1 MTLDRTPWF
10 TGIAVSV
17 FAAMLST
24 SAVAAFCIALGNV
37 NVLLAVVVNIIA
49 VGGLAPTVWRWRA
62 VSVWRWVVYGAV
74 VGVPLGWI
82 AAIAA

>member
-1 MTLDRTPWF
+1 MKAAQTPWF

-24 SAVAAFCIALGNV
+24 SAVAVFCVGLGNV
-37 NVLLAVVVNIIA
+37 SVVLAIIVNLIA
-49 VGGLAPTVWRWRA
+49 VAGLAPTLWRWRA
-62 VSVWRWVVYGAV
+62 IPVWRWVLYGAV
-74 VGVPLGWI
+74 AGIPLGWL

>member
-1 MTLDRTPWF
+1 MTSDRTPWF

-24 SAVAAFCIALGNV
+24 SAVAAFCIALGDV
-37 NVLLAVVVNIIA
+37 NVLLAVVVNLIA

-62 VSVWRWVVYGAV
+62 IPVWRWVVFGGAA
-74 VGVPLGWI
+74 GVPLGWI

>member
-1 MTLDRTPWF
+1 MTQDRTPWF

-24 SAVAAFCIALGNV
+24 SAVAAFCVALGNV
-37 NVLLAVVVNIIA
+37 NVLLAIVVNLIA

-62 VSVWRWVVYGAV
+62 TPVWRWVVFGAV

>member
-1 MTLDRTPWF
+1 VTQDRTPWF

-24 SAVAAFCIALGNV
+24 SAVAAFCVALGNV
-37 NVLLAVVVNIIA
+37 NVLLAGVVNVIA

-62 VSVWRWVVYGAV
+62 VPVWRWVVYGAV

>member
-1 MTLDRTPWF
+1 MTSDRTPWF

-24 SAVAAFCIALGNV
+24 SAVAAFCIALGDV
-37 NVLLAVVVNIIA
+37 NVLLAVVVNLIA

-62 VSVWRWVVYGAV
+62 IPV
-74 VGVPLGWI
+74 
-82 AAIAA
+82 

>member
-1 MTLDRTPWF
+1 MTSDRTPWF

-24 SAVAAFCIALGNV
+24 SPLAAFFIALGDV
-37 NVLLAVVVNIIA
+37 NVLLAVVVNLIA

-62 VSVWRWVVYGAV
+62 IPVWRWVVFGAAA
-74 VGVPLGWI
+74 GVPLGWI